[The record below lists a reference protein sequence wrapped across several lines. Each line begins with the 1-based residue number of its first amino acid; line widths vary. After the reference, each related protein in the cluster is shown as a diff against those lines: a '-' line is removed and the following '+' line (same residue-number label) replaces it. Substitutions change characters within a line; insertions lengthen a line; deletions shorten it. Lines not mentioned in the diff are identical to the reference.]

1 MDYQNYIKSELL
13 ILVPVLYIVGLGF
26 KKSKIPDKWIPF
38 ILGITGIVL
47 SVVWVI
53 ATTDIFGVQ
62 EIAWAIIYRR
72 NARYYCSRCQCIC
85 KSALYSG
92 KKGGVILCFILLRHM
107 L

>member
-13 ILVPVLYIVGLGF
+13 ILVPVLYIVGLGL

-53 ATTDIFGVQ
+53 ATTDISGVQ
-62 EIAWAIIYRR
+62 EIAWAIFTAVTQGILVAGASVYA
-72 NARYYCSRCQCIC
+72 NQ
-85 KSALYSG
+85 LYIQA
-92 KKGGVILCFILLRHM
+92 KKEE
-107 L
+107 

>member
-62 EIAWAIIYRR
+62 EIAWAIFTAVTQGILVAGASVYA
-72 NARYYCSRCQCIC
+72 NQ
-85 KSALYSG
+85 LYNKE
-92 KKGGVILCFILLRHM
+92 KKEE
-107 L
+107 

>member
-13 ILVPVLYIVGLGF
+13 ILVPVLYIVGLGL

-62 EIAWAIIYRR
+62 EIAWAMFTAVTQGILVAGASVYA
-72 NARYYCSRCQCIC
+72 NQ
-85 KSALYSG
+85 LYIQA
-92 KKGGVILCFILLRHM
+92 KKEE
-107 L
+107 